1 MIEKKRK
8 SSVIKVCSL
17 PLPFQGGLG
26 AWLLVAAENKR

>member
-8 SSVIKVCSL
+8 SSVIKVCL